1 MSARVSEKEQMHMSV
16 SAMINDIA
24 RMNECESEL
33 EVNTST
39 WTSAERHETQMRQEI
54 RLGRV
59 MDAAP
64 TPGVRLNEELR

>member
-1 MSARVSEKEQMHMSV
+1 MSV

-24 RMNECESEL
+24 RMDGCESEL
-33 EVNTST
+33 EFDTNT
-39 WTSAERHETQMRQEI
+39 WMSAERHETQMRQEI

-64 TPGVRLNEELR
+64 TPGVRLDEEL